1 MITNNL
7 FISKRDL
14 IIFNSNKCNLIKDKN
29 NEGFITNKTIL
40 ILLHN
45 KTNGIHLK
53 IKILINSILELKSSK
68 ILGITLMTMKIIS

>member
-7 FISKRDL
+7 FISKGDL

-45 KTNGIHLK
+45 KTNGILLK

-68 ILGITLMTMKIIS
+68 ILEITLMTMKIIS